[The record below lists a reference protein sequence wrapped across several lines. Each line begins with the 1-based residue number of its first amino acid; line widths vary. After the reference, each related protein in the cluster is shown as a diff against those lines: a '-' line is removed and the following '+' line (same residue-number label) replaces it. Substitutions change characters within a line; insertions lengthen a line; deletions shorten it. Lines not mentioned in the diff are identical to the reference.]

1 MIELLAPA
9 GSLPIFYAVINA
21 GADAVY
27 VGGPKY
33 GARAYA
39 KNFSEEELITAINYA
54 HLFKKKVYMTFNILL
69 KDEEFFES
77 LKMLVPFYEA
87 GLDAVIIQDLGLI
100 PYLKEYFPGMEIH
113 ASTQMSVSD
122 VSGASFLKEQGV
134 VRVVTSRE
142 LSLSEIKNIK
152 DTVNIDIESFI
163 HGALCYSY
171 SGQCLLSSF
180 IGGRSG
186 NRGRCAQPCRMPYK
200 VLDENKKAMTKE
212 LDILSLKDLCTIELL
227 PEIIKAGVTSLKIEG
242 RMKQASYAY
251 TVTSIYRKYLDIYL
265 NNPNGE
271 YKVKKEDYDAL
282 LNAGNRNGFTDGYY
296 NKHNGKDMV
305 TLSSANHESAKGN
318 IDENEICTSKKLPI
332 VINAKF
338 SVGDDAIKISLKNN
352 KDNVSIVNNIWSRDS
367 ITEQALN
374 KAMTRDD
381 FAKQLKKLGNTF
393 FVVEDDNE
401 DLDIS
406 IEGDLFVPVSKLNE
420 LRRKALNE
428 LVNNLLQNKKR
439 RFRSEITR
447 INASTS
453 MTCDENAVPGLSLL
467 SYGNFIP
474 DSILDKRYVKR
485 IYIELADFND
495 NTVKLIKHIKN
506 NYDFKEVYLA
516 FPYILRNHNK
526 NKITKA
532 IESLG
537 NDYFDGFLVRSI
549 DGYAYARRFRKPIM
563 LDQNVYSYSKYTVD
577 YLSSFNLVEGLTVPY
592 ELSEYEMSDGARS
605 CSELLL
611 YGYVPAMITAN
622 CINNTYNKCI
632 KNTKLLYL
640 RDKMGFNFPV
650 LNRCT
655 FCENLIFN
663 SAPICLINKSYD
675 FKENFGSYRIS
686 FLNENIDEIENILS
700 LYEANILKSN
710 VKAKELSQFTKQHF
724 KKGVE

>member
-77 LKMLVPFYEA
+77 LKMLIPFYEA

-122 VSGASFLKEQGV
+122 AAGASFLKEQGV

-152 DTVNIDIESFI
+152 DAVNIDIESFI

-265 NNPNGE
+265 NNPKGE

-282 LNAGNRNGFTDGYY
+282 LNAGNRNGFTEGYY

-318 IDENEICTSKKLPI
+318 IDEAEICTSKKLPI
-332 VINAKF
+332 VIDAKF
-338 SVGDDAIKISLKNN
+338 SVGDDAIKVSLKNN

-367 ITEQALN
+367 ITEPALN

-393 FVVEDDNE
+393 FVVEDDE
-401 DLDIS
+401 KDLNIS

-420 LRRKALNE
+420 LRRKALYE
-428 LVNNLLQNKKR
+428 LINNLLQNKKR
-439 RFRSEITR
+439 RFRGEISR
-447 INASTS
+447 IKPHVSSVSDGTA
-453 MTCDENAVPGLSLL
+453 PYLSVG
-467 SYGNFIP
+467 SYENFIP
-474 DSILDKRYVKR
+474 DAFLDKKYVKR
-485 IYIELADFND
+485 IYIELANFND
-495 NTVKLIKHIKN
+495 NTIKLIKHIKDK
-506 NYDFKEVYLA
+506 YDSKEVYLS

-526 NKITKA
+526 NKIAKA

-537 NDYFDGFLVRSI
+537 SDYFDGILARSL
-549 DGYAYARRFRKPIM
+549 DGYSYARRFKKPII
-563 LDQNVYSYSKYTVD
+563 LDQNIYSYSKYTVD

-592 ELSEYEMSDGARS
+592 ELSEYEMSDRARS
-605 CSELLL
+605 GSELLL

-622 CINNTYNKCI
+622 CIHNTYNKCI
-632 KNTKLLYL
+632 KNTKLLYI
-640 RDKMGFNFPV
+640 RDKMGFNFSV
-650 LNRCT
+650 LNRCA

-663 SAPICLINKSYD
+663 SAPICLINKPTE

>member
-77 LKMLVPFYEA
+77 LKMLIPFYEA

-122 VSGASFLKEQGV
+122 AAGASFLKEQGV

-200 VLDENKKAMTKE
+200 VLDENKKALTKE

-265 NNPNGE
+265 NNPKGE
-271 YKVKKEDYDAL
+271 YKVKKEDYEIL
-282 LNAGNRNGFTDGYY
+282 LNSGNRNGFTDGYY

-318 IDENEICTSKKLPI
+318 IDEAEICTSKKLPI
-332 VINAKF
+332 VIDAKF
-338 SVGDDAIKISLKNN
+338 SVGDDAIKVSLKNN

-367 ITEQALN
+367 ITEPALN

-393 FVVEDDNE
+393 FVVEDDE
-401 DLDIS
+401 KDLNIS

-428 LVNNLLQNKKR
+428 LINNLLQNKKR
-439 RFRSEITR
+439 RFRGEISR
-447 INASTS
+447 IKPHVFTVSDVTA
-453 MTCDENAVPGLSLL
+453 PYLSVG
-467 SYGNFIP
+467 SYENFIP
-474 DSILDKRYVKR
+474 DAILDKRYVKR
-485 IYIELADFND
+485 IYIELANFND
-495 NTVKLIKHIKN
+495 NTIKLIKHIKDK
-506 NYDFKEVYLA
+506 YDSKEVYLS

-526 NKITKA
+526 NKIAKA

-537 NDYFDGFLVRSI
+537 SDCFDGILARSL
-549 DGYAYARRFRKPIM
+549 DGYSYARRFKKPII

-592 ELSEYEMSDGARS
+592 ELSEYEMSDRARS

-622 CINNTYNKCI
+622 CIHNTYNKCI

-650 LNRCT
+650 LNRCA

-663 SAPICLINKSYD
+663 SAPICLINKPTE

-700 LYEANILKSN
+700 LYEANILNSN